1 MGVVTG
7 HSFADAFAGGA
18 DAADGAGAAHADAS
32 RAAVRSGVV
41 VRPLAELADLAG
53 VIEVVNGIWK
63 PGTGEPLLTVEL
75 LRALSH
81 AGNYVVGAFDGAEM
95 IGGCV
100 GFLARTPDVA
110 LHSHIA
116 GVSSAARGRSVGFA
130 LKLHQRA
137 WALERGLTHVTW
149 TADPLVRRNAYFNL
163 VKLGAR
169 PVEYLVDF
177 YGDIDDAINAG
188 QGTDRILLRW
198 DLTSR
203 AVTAASQGGRR
214 AAGADRLRHAVPVL
228 LESESGQPRPI
239 PDDGDARAVLVG
251 VPADIESMRG
261 RDHALARAWRMAVRT
276 VLGDLMNSGATVTGF
291 AAPGWYVVERDKS

>member
-1 MGVVTG
+1 MGVVTES
-7 HSFADAFAGGA
+7 SFADAIA
-18 DAADGAGAAHADAS
+18 DAARVDAS
-32 RAAVRSGVV
+32 RAAERSGVV
-41 VRPLAELADLAG
+41 VRPLDDLADLAG

-63 PGTGEPLLTVEL
+63 PGAGEPLLTVEL

-95 IGGCV
+95 VGACV

-130 LKLHQRA
+130 LKQHQRA
-137 WALERGLTHVTW
+137 WALERGLSHITW

-169 PVEYLVDF
+169 PIEYLVDF

-198 DLTSR
+198 DLT
-203 AVTAASQGGRR
+203 APDVTAASQGGRR
-214 AAGADRLRHAVPVL
+214 NAGAERLRHVVPAL
-228 LESESGQPRPI
+228 LESESGRPRPM
-239 PDDGDARAVLVG
+239 PDSDHARAVLVG
-251 VPADIESMRG
+251 VPADIESIRG
-261 RDHALARAWRMAVRT
+261 RDHALARAWRMAVRD
-276 VLGDLMNSGATVTGF
+276 VLGGLMDSGATVTGF
-291 AAPGWYVVERDKS
+291 AAPGWYVVERTES